1 MQVCSVSSGLAGSD
15 DVENAQIAA
24 VLVAAEDVATEV
36 LKMVYEK
43 DEGKK
48 VWSACVFKVP

>member
-1 MQVCSVSSGLAGSD
+1 MAGSD

-24 VLVAAEDVATEV
+24 VLVAVEDVATEV

-48 VWSACVFKVP
+48 VWSRCVVKVP

>member
-1 MQVCSVSSGLAGSD
+1 LAGSD

-24 VLVAAEDVATEV
+24 VLVAVEDIVTEL
-36 LKMVYEK
+36 LKMEYEQ

-48 VWSACVFKVP
+48 VWSRCVVKVP